1 MIRDRRALYGF
12 TVAFLIIELALGVCQ
27 QISFGGKFSLWA
39 YGSVILAALFCA
51 LLFEPSLPY
60 FFTQAALLLTVCADY
75 FLVWREEQQKL
86 PAMVFFLGAQIFYF
100 LRLYTQDEGRTRR
113 RVHLLARAG
122 VSLVALL
129 LTLLVLGEGADALAL
144 VSMLYYA
151 NLLMNLVWSS
161 IYIRKHWL
169 LSIGFLCFLLCDT
182 LIGLSLLDGYLP
194 IKEEGLLYAVLHPG
208 FNLVWAFYLPSQVCL
223 ALSLL
228 PERLNRKENQS

>member
-1 MIRDRRALYGF
+1 MIRSRRILYGGTAIF
-12 TVAFLIIELALGVCQ
+12 LVAELLLGVCQ
-27 QISFGGKFSLWA
+27 QISLWDRFSLWA
-39 YGSVILAALFCA
+39 YGSVILAALFFS
-51 LLFEPSLPY
+51 LFFEVSRIY
-60 FFTQAALLLTVCADY
+60 FFTQAAILLTVCADY
-75 FLVWREEQQKL
+75 FLVWREDQQKL

-100 LRLYTQDEGRTRR
+100 LRLFAQDEGRTRR

-169 LSIGFLCFLLCDT
+169 LAIGFFCFLLCDT
-182 LIGLSLLDGYLP
+182 LIGLSMLDGYLP
-194 IKEEGLLYAVLHPG
+194 IKEEGFLYAVLHLG

-228 PERLNRKENQS
+228 PERLRYKGE